1 MASVQTAE
9 ALLVSIEQFRPDLFN
24 PEFEMV
30 CDVAEDFVKG
40 SNSDRTMAG
49 HDKVMLAAL
58 SCR

>member
-1 MASVQTAE
+1 
-9 ALLVSIEQFRPDLFN
+9 
-24 PEFEMV
+24 MV